1 MRYSIKSRQ
10 SSHGWLQH
18 SLRKTIGI
26 WLSLPLVVA
35 SPITARTNQTCLH
48 TRSQR
53 QQAYAPGNAAAQRTD
68 DIRTLDPGKPIER
81 ELAGGE
87 VHSYRVALAAGQYAR
102 VVVDQRGINVAVRI
116 LAPDGTNLGEAD
128 ITDTG
133 ESEPVSMVAET
144 PAIYRLD
151 VRAPEKDAAKGR
163 YEIKLEE
170 VRTATEQDK
179 SRVAAE
185 RLVAEGSGLY
195 NQQTADARRKALDK
209 YQKALA
215 LLRSLKQSGTKDST
229 EGQIALVLNA
239 MGQTFGELGE
249 RQKALDYFTQALPI
263 VKASDNHRAEATTLN
278 NIGEAY
284 LRLGDPQKALDYS
297 SQALM
302 THRAA
307 GNRKGE
313 AIALN
318 VLGEV
323 HSTLGDKAK
332 ALDYYNQ
339 SLSILRL
346 IGDRHLEATALDNIG
361 ELSIDRGDYQ
371 KALDYFNQALLKHRA
386 VNDRSGEAVAL
397 SNIGNVYGRLG
408 DYQQELV
415 FYDQAIALQRALGEG
430 AGQAITLNNI
440 AHAYSNLGDKQKA
453 LEFYKQ
459 SLELR
464 RAANDRRGEAIT
476 LNNIGSVYQNLGED
490 QKALDYYNQALT
502 TLKATGNRRGQAVA
516 INNIAF
522 TYKKLGDSPR
532 ALEYYNQSL
541 AILRELGNRSEEAQ
555 AIYNIA
561 RLERDRGNLAEAR
574 IYIEKTLATVESLR
588 NSVASQQLRASFF
601 ASVRQYQE
609 FNIDLLMRLHKQ
621 HLSEGFDAAALQA
634 SENSRA
640 RSLLELLREAHAEIR
655 HGVDPSLIERERQLR
670 QEVAD
675 KAERQMRLVS
685 GKHTEEQAAAVARDV
700 DALAREYEQVQVQI
714 RQASPRYAALT
725 QPVPLGLKEIQTQV
739 LDNETLLLEYAL
751 GEEKS
756 FLWAVTPTSIQ
767 SFELAKRAEIEQA
780 ARRVFEVLT
789 VRNQNI
795 PNETPA
801 QRKQRLDLADA
812 EYPKASST
820 LSRMLLGPAASEL
833 KNKRLLIVS
842 DGVLQYVPFAALPV
856 PRDEGF
862 ISHPLIVDHEVI
874 NLPSASVLAVLRQET
889 AERQPPSKTIAV
901 LADPVFSSND
911 PRLAFSARRRA
922 PAVDKTAPMADV
934 QRSAA
939 ESGLLDFVRLRFSR
953 QEAEDIL
960 RLAVDSMELKALDFA
975 ASRAVATNPDI
986 GRYRIVHFA
995 THGLINNQHP
1005 ELSGVVLSLVDQQ
1018 GHPQNGFLRLYDIYN
1033 LKLTAD
1039 LVVLSACQTALG
1051 KEIKGEGLVGLTR
1064 GFMYAGA
1071 PRVVASLW
1079 QIDDRATADLMRR
1092 FYAGML
1098 GAKLRPAAA
1107 LRAAQVSMLQ
1117 DKRWQAPHY
1126 WAAFTLQGEWK

>member
-1 MRYSIKSRQ
+1 MKYPIKLSQ
-10 SSHGWLQH
+10 SSHCWLQQSVREGILIWT
-18 SLRKTIGI
+18 SL
-26 WLSLPLVVA
+26 LVVVVPL
-35 SPITARTNQTCLH
+35 STARARCSFVEIVSRNDQ
-48 TRSQR
+48 SPVASKKEEQK
-53 QQAYAPGNAAAQRTD
+53 RTAD
-68 DIRTLDPGKPIER
+68 LRTLEPGKPIER

-87 VHSYRVALAAGQYAR
+87 VHSYSLALATGQYAR
-102 VVVDQRGINVAVRI
+102 VVIDQRGINVAVTLFGADRKKI
-116 LAPDGTNLGEAD
+116 IESDTNE
-128 ITDTG
+128 TG
-133 ESEPVSMVAET
+133 DLDEVSLVASASASYGLE
-144 PAIYRLD
+144 
-151 VRAPEKDAAKGR
+151 VRAPDKNASKGR
-163 YEIKLEE
+163 YEIQVKELR
-170 VRTATEQDK
+170 VATEQDK
-179 SRVAAE
+179 RRVAAD
-185 RLVAEGSGLY
+185 RLVNEGSGLY
-195 NQQTADARRKALDK
+195 NQQTADSRRKALEK
-209 YQKALA
+209 YQEALA
-215 LLRSLKQSGTKDST
+215 LLRSAKSDATD
-229 EGQIALVLNA
+229 GQVALIFNA
-239 MGQTFGELGE
+239 IGRTYGELGE

-263 VKASDNHRAEATTLN
+263 VKASDNHRGEATTLN

-284 LRLGDPQKALDYS
+284 LRLGEPQKALDYS

-302 THRAA
+302 TDRAA
-307 GNRKGE
+307 GDRRGE
-313 AIALN
+313 AVALN

-339 SLSILRL
+339 SLSILSV
-346 IGDRHLEATALDNIG
+346 IGDRKLEATALDNIG
-361 ELSIDRGDYQ
+361 ELYIDRGEYQ
-371 KALDYFNQALLKHRA
+371 KALDYFNQALVKHRN

-415 FYDQAIALQRALGEG
+415 FYDQAIARQRALGEG

-464 RAANDRRGEAIT
+464 RAANDLRGEAIT
-476 LNNIGSVYQNLGED
+476 LNNIGSIYQNLGDD
-490 QKALDYYNQALT
+490 QKALDYYNQSLT
-502 TLKATGNRRGQAVA
+502 ISQRTQNRRGQAIA

-522 TYKKLGDSPR
+522 TYKKLGDSPKAR
-532 ALEYYNQSL
+532 EYFNQSL
-541 AILRELGNRSEEAQ
+541 AILRDLGNRSEEAQ

-561 RLERDRGNLAEAR
+561 RLERDRGNLGEAHS
-574 IYIEKTLATVESLR
+574 YIEQTLALVESLR
-588 NSVASQQLRASFF
+588 TSVASQQLRASFF

-621 HLSEGFDAAALQA
+621 RPSEGFDAAALQA

-640 RSLLELLREAHAEIR
+640 RSLLELLKEAHAEIR

-675 KAERQMRLVS
+675 KAERQMRLIS
-685 GKHTEEQAAAVARDV
+685 AKHTEEQAVAAAKELN
-700 DALAREYEQVQVQI
+700 ALTTAYEQLQAQI
-714 RQASPRYAALT
+714 RLASPRYSALT
-725 QPVPLGLKEIQTQV
+725 QPHPLGLKEIQTEV
-739 LDNETLLLEYAL
+739 LDDETLLLEYFL
-751 GEEKS
+751 GDEKS
-756 FLWAVTPTSIQ
+756 LLWAVTPTSIK
-767 SFELAKRAEIEQA
+767 SFELAKRAEIDEA

-789 VRNQNI
+789 ARNQNI

-801 QRKQRLDLADA
+801 QRKQRLDQADA
-812 EYPKASST
+812 DYPKVSST
-820 LSRMLLGPAASEL
+820 LSQMLLGPVASEL

-842 DGVLQYVPFAALPV
+842 DGVLQYVPFAALPEPKADV
-856 PRDEGF
+856 GIFD
-862 ISHPLIVDHEVI
+862 PLIAGHEI
-874 NLPSASVLAVLRQET
+874 ISLPSASVLPVLRQE
-889 AERQPPSKTIAV
+889 AADRQAPSKTIAV

-911 PRLAFSARRRA
+911 SRLVASARRQT
-922 PAVDKTAPMADV
+922 PAVDKTSPMADV

-953 QEAEDIL
+953 QEADDIT
-960 RLAVDSMELKALDFA
+960 RLADGSMELKALDFA

-1079 QIDDRATADLMRR
+1079 QIDDRATAELMRR

-1098 GAKLRPAAA
+1098 GQKLRPAAA
-1107 LRAAQVSMLQ
+1107 LRAAQASMLKE
-1117 DKRWQAPHY
+1117 KRWQAPYY